1 MQPTVS
7 PCSERERITE
17 RYRAAIKTYHDATG
31 SLEGLSGEELEQ
43 ALLSLDQA
51 RQAFELVRKE
61 LREHMN
67 QHSRHDPST
76 DP

>member
-7 PCSERERITE
+7 PCSERERIME

-43 ALLSLDQA
+43 ALLSVDQA
-51 RQAFELVRKE
+51 RQDMAPAT
-61 LREHMN
+61 
-67 QHSRHDPST
+67 SST
-76 DP
+76 PIFSKNILL